1 MLSNIQHFNIVIPEN
16 RVRIMS
22 LPQSEVNRL
31 SKENLTQD
39 DIEYFKNKYGK
50 KFVKALR
57 AVEEGKI
64 VRYQFSPSDSVTWIV
79 KGRGRQYLVIPEL
92 YCTCRSFYQEAV
104 ISRETNMCYHLLAQR
119 IADIREEYE
128 TQESTDTERRKL
140 YVEWRRTD

>member
-1 MLSNIQHFNIVIPEN
+1 
-16 RVRIMS
+16 MS
-22 LPQSEVNRL
+22 LPQSEIIRF

-57 AVEEGKI
+57 AVDERKI
-64 VRYQFSPSDSVTWIV
+64 IRYKFSPSESVTWIV

-119 IADIREEYE
+119 IAEIRNEYE
-128 TQESTDTERRKL
+128 TRKSTDKERRKL
-140 YVEWRRTD
+140 YIEWRRTD

>member
-1 MLSNIQHFNIVIPEN
+1 
-16 RVRIMS
+16 MS
-22 LPQSEVNRL
+22 LPQSEILRL
-31 SKENLTQD
+31 SKENLTQE

-57 AVEEGKI
+57 TVEERKI
-64 VRYQFSPSDSVTWIV
+64 VRYKFSPSESVTWIV

-119 IADIREEYE
+119 IAEIREEYE
-128 TQESTDTERRKL
+128 TRISTDKERRKL
-140 YVEWRRTD
+140 YIDWRRTD

>member
-1 MLSNIQHFNIVIPEN
+1 MPSNIQHFNLVIPEN
-16 RVRIMS
+16 KVRIMS
-22 LPQSEVNRL
+22 LTQPEVKRL
-31 SKENLTQD
+31 SKEDLTQE
-39 DIEYFKNKYGK
+39 DIEYFKDKYGK

-57 AVEEGKI
+57 TVEEGKI
-64 VRYQFSPSDSVTWIV
+64 VKYHFKPSDSVTWIV

-104 ISRETNMCYHLLAQR
+104 IARETNMCYHLLAQR
-119 IADIREEYE
+119 IGEIREEYH

>member
-1 MLSNIQHFNIVIPEN
+1 
-16 RVRIMS
+16 MS
-22 LPQSEVNRL
+22 LPQSETNRL
-31 SKENLTQD
+31 SKENLTQS

-57 AVEEGKI
+57 TVEEGK
-64 VRYQFSPSDSVTWIV
+64 VVKFKFNPSESVTWIV
-79 KGRGRQYLVIPEL
+79 AGRGRQYLVIPEI

-119 IADIREEYE
+119 IAEIREEYE
-128 TQESTDTERRKL
+128 TQETTDTERRKL